1 MAENR
6 FPAGSASSVRTGP
19 SFPEGVVGPARAVTG
34 RRAPSVHTTE
44 EVEHRSRSVLI
55 ARDLAG
61 YQEEYGAFTEQERAW
76 ARTELSGERGDTA

>member
-19 SFPEGVVGPARAVTG
+19 SFPEDVVGPARAVTG
-34 RRAPSVHTTE
+34 GRALHAHAAE

-55 ARDLAG
+55 ARDLVD
-61 YQEEYGAFTEQERAW
+61 YQEEHGAFTEQERAW